1 MFLNGFLAK
10 IKKFF
15 GSKDL
20 PTPVQPVAEEAPAQ
34 AAKPTVKAAAPKGK
48 KKSKRKPPK
57 KKL

>member
-1 MFLNGFLAK
+1 MRLSGFLAK

-20 PTPVQPVAEEAPAQ
+20 PAPVQSIAKEAPAE
-34 AAKPTVKAAAPKGK
+34 AAKPTAKTVAPKGK